1 MKRRLSILSSS
12 VCLLLSVWSFSAQ
25 ANPALQGDVIADLNA
40 LQAQLQA
47 SPSQEETLSQVVSR
61 ATAQAERLAGG
72 NQADRWA
79 SALYQQLAAG
89 ALAGQGQPGLAAER
103 LATARQLSGVNSAQ
117 ASRWLREE
125 ASLRR
130 AAGQRDQAIE
140 LFAQWLEAAPA
151 GDRKNT
157 TVWQLTRLLAQ
168 QERWEEAASW
178 LDQALEQISA
188 SNEQLSRKQQT
199 LVMAVYRNAGQSGQA
214 FNHLLAGLNADS
226 DASDWR
232 QAAGLA
238 QQAGQ
243 AGIAAG
249 LWEMAWQL
257 GKLTQPED
265 RWLLIQLH
273 LAGGTPA
280 RAAEHL
286 EQALA
291 EGEVVRDETTLRLL
305 ANAWQ
310 QAKHIENALNAWQ
323 ALALHTQQAADWRG
337 YGQLAYAWGE
347 DERAQQAF
355 NRASSLGDDEAEQW
369 LASFN

>member
-1 MKRRLSILSSS
+1 MKRLLC
-12 VCLLLSVWSFSAQ
+12 VLLLSVWSASAT
-25 ANPALQGDVIADLNA
+25 ASPALPSDLIADLTA
-40 LQAQLQA
+40 LQQQLQQGA
-47 SPSQEETLSQVVSR
+47 LAEVVEQ

-72 NQADRWA
+72 NQSDQWA

-89 ALAGQGQPGLAAER
+89 ALARQDQPATAADR
-103 LATARQLSGVNSAQ
+103 LAIARRLNGVDDDQ
-117 ASRWLREE
+117 AARWLREE

-130 AAGQRDQAIE
+130 AAGQHDQAIE
-140 LFAQWLEAAPA
+140 LLTEWLANQQ
-151 GDRKNT
+151 DSD
-157 TVWQLTRLLAQ
+157 TVWQLIRLLAQ

-178 LDQALEQISA
+178 LEQALSEA
-188 SNEQLSRKQQT
+188 PELSEAQQALT
-199 LVMAVYRNAGQSGQA
+199 LAIYRNAGQGEQA
-214 FNHLLAGLNADS
+214 LGWLLNGLNAQS
-226 DASDWR
+226 DAADWR

-243 AGIAAG
+243 AGVAAG

-257 GKLTQPED
+257 GKLTQSED

-286 EQALA
+286 EHALE
-291 EGEVVRDETTLRLL
+291 EGEVVREESTLRLL
-305 ANAWQ
+305 ASAWQ

-323 ALALHTQQAADWRG
+323 TLSMHTQSAADWRT
-337 YGQLAYAWGE
+337 YGQLAYAWGK
-347 DERAQQAF
+347 DEQAKQAF
-355 NRASSLGDDEAEQW
+355 TQASALGDEEAEQW

>member
-1 MKRRLSILSSS
+1 MKRFFI
-12 VCLLLSVWSFSAQ
+12 LLLSVWSLSTQ
-25 ANPALQGDVIADLNA
+25 ASPALQGDVIADLNA
-40 LQAQLQA
+40 LQNQLKEGA
-47 SPSQEETLSQVVSR
+47 LTQVVER
-61 ATAQAERLAGG
+61 ATAQAERLASG
-72 NQADRWA
+72 NQSDQWA

-89 ALAGQGQPGLAAER
+89 ALARQDQPAAAADR
-103 LATARQLSGVNSAQ
+103 LAIARGLNGVDNEQ
-117 ASRWLREE
+117 AARWLRDE

-140 LFAQWLEAAPA
+140 LLSEWLSNQQDIE
-151 GDRKNT
+151 T
-157 TVWQLTRLLAQ
+157 TWQLIRLLAQ
-168 QERWEEAASW
+168 QERWEEAAGW
-178 LDQALEQISA
+178 LEQALKQTSE
-188 SNEQLSRKQQT
+188 LSEAQQSLT
-199 LVMAVYRNAGQSGQA
+199 LAVLRNAGQGDQA
-214 FNHLLAGLNADS
+214 LGWLLDSLNAQS
-226 DASDWR
+226 DAAEWR

-243 AGIAAG
+243 QGVAAG

-257 GKLTQPED
+257 GKLTQQED
-265 RWLLIQLH
+265 FWLLIQLH

-291 EGEVVRDETTLRLL
+291 AGDIVRDESNLRLL

-310 QAKHIENALNAWQ
+310 QARHVENALSAWQ
-323 ALALHTQQAADWRG
+323 ALAQHTQIASDWRT

-347 DERAQQAF
+347 SAQAQQAF
-355 NRASSLGDDEAEQW
+355 VRASELGDEEAAQW

>member
-1 MKRRLSILSSS
+1 MKQLIC
-12 VCLLLSVWSFSAQ
+12 VLLLSAWSVSAL
-25 ANPALQGDVIADLNA
+25 ASPALQGDVIADLNA
-40 LQAQLQA
+40 LQAQLQDGA
-47 SPSQEETLSQVVSR
+47 YSSVVER
-61 ATAQAERLAGG
+61 ATAQADRLSGG

-89 ALAGQGQPGLAAER
+89 ALARQDRPGAAADRLAA
-103 LATARQLSGVNSAQ
+103 ARQLDGIDSAQ
-117 ASRWLREE
+117 AARWLREE

-140 LFAQWLEAAPA
+140 LLGEWLANRQDIDA
-151 GDRKNT
+151 T
-157 TVWQLTRLLAQ
+157 WQLTRLLAQ
-168 QERWEEAASW
+168 QQRWEEAANW
-178 LDQALEQISA
+178 LDQALEQA
-188 SNEQLSRKQQT
+188 SDLNQQPDEGQQA
-199 LVMAVYRNAGQSGQA
+199 LVLAVYRNAGQSDHA
-214 FNHLLAGLNADS
+214 LRHLLQGLNAES
-226 DASDWR
+226 DAIQWR

-243 AGIAAG
+243 AGVAAG

-257 GKLTQPED
+257 GKLNQSED

-286 EQALA
+286 EQALG
-291 EGEVVRDETTLRLL
+291 EGAIVRDESNLRLL

-310 QAKHIENALNAWQ
+310 QAKHVEKALNAWQ
-323 ALALHTQQAADWRG
+323 ALALHTQATADWRA

-347 DERAQQAF
+347 DEQAKQAF
-355 NRASSLGDDEAEQW
+355 AHASALGDELASQW

>member
-1 MKRRLSILSSS
+1 MKRLLI
-12 VCLLLSVWSFSAQ
+12 LLLSVWSFSAQ
-25 ANPALQGDVIADLNA
+25 ASPALPGDIIADLNA
-40 LQAQLQA
+40 LQSQLQEGA
-47 SPSQEETLSQVVSR
+47 LSSVVER
-61 ATAQAERLAGG
+61 ATAQAERLASG
-72 NQADRWA
+72 NQSDQWA

-89 ALAGQGQPGLAAER
+89 ALARQDQPAAAADR
-103 LATARQLSGVNSAQ
+103 LAIARGLSGVDDDQ
-117 ASRWLREE
+117 ATRWLREE

-140 LFAQWLEAAPA
+140 LLTEWLANQQDSNA
-151 GDRKNT
+151 
-157 TVWQLTRLLAQ
+157 VWQLTRLLAQ
-168 QERWEEAASW
+168 QERWDEAANW
-178 LDQALEQISA
+178 LEQALSETA
-188 SNEQLSRKQQT
+188 ELTEAQQALT
-199 LVMAVYRNAGQSGQA
+199 LAIYRNAGQSEQA
-214 FNHLLAGLNADS
+214 LGWLLDGLDS
-226 DASDWR
+226 QSDLSDWR

-243 AGIAAG
+243 PGVAAG

-257 GKLTQPED
+257 GKLTEPED

-286 EQALA
+286 EEALK
-291 EGEVVRDETTLRLL
+291 EGDVVRDESNLRLL

-310 QAKHIENALNAWQ
+310 QAKDVEKALDAWQ
-323 ALALHTQQAADWRG
+323 TLAQYTQTATDWRS

-347 DERAQQAF
+347 SEQAQQAF
-355 NRASSLGDDEAEQW
+355 VRAAELGDEEAAQW